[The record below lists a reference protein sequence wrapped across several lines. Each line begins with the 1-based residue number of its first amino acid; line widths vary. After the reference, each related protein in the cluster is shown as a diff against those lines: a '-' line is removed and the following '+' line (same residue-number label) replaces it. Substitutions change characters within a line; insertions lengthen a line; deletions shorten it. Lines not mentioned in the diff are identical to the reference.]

1 MQEIIKSLESLG
13 FTNYESKV
21 FCVLFEGHLLTATE
35 IAKKSGIP
43 RSSSYDILK
52 TFCEKGICNEVQTS
66 SVARYEMID
75 PKVVEDKL
83 EKDIHDTYKL
93 KMTKLRESFEKLQ
106 PIFKAKELEGQKV
119 DVELI
124 KGFNQHRFAKFME
137 IFKSAKSEV
146 LLMTKLESYV
156 DTTIDDTT
164 MEFLNGGGVLKTL
177 YEASNNFKVKV
188 DGLWTQIS
196 KEELP
201 DFCSSLVAEGEELKL
216 TDNIYQN
223 MLIADRKIVFISLV
237 DPTIARYNRSDII
250 VKNENYA
257 RTMAE
262 YFEGCW
268 KNSDTPSGYKEKQK
282 GNKLG

>member
-1 MQEIIKSLESLG
+1 MQEIINSLESLG

-35 IAKKSGIP
+35 IAKKARIP

-52 TFCEKGICNEVQTS
+52 LFCEKGICNEVLTS
-66 SVARYEMID
+66 SVARFEMID
-75 PKVVEDKL
+75 PKVVEDKIK
-83 EKDIHDTYKL
+83 KDIIDTYNNKLAKL
-93 KMTKLRESFEKLQ
+93 KDAFDKLQ

-124 KGFNQHRFAKFME
+124 KGFNHHRFAKFME
-137 IFKSAKSEV
+137 IFKSAGKEV
-146 LLMTKLESYV
+146 LLMTKLEGYV
-156 DTTIDDTT
+156 DTSIDEATVN
-164 MEFLNGGGVLKTL
+164 FLKGGGTLKTL
-177 YEASNNFKVKV
+177 YEASNNFKIKV
-188 DGLWTQIS
+188 DGVWKQIT

-201 DFCSSLVAEGEELKL
+201 GFCSTLVADGEELKL

-223 MLIADRKIVFISLV
+223 MLIADRKVVFISLI

-250 VKNENYA
+250 IKNENYA

-262 YFEGCW
+262 FFEGCW
-268 KNSDTPSGYKEKQK
+268 SNASTPSEYQEKQK
-282 GNKLG
+282 RNIIG